1 MKRKHNFWRR
11 TDVRIRRCCRKLT
24 PRQRMA
30 SVMTA
35 SVLFMAGC
43 LYMIITALSGFGKP
57 EGGLEIEYIRSPGH
71 MLDNDRNNGNIHFN
85 DIQDYGHPEN
95 KDTVRLF
102 G

>member
-1 MKRKHNFWRR
+1 MKGKRNFWRR
-11 TDVRIRRCCRKLT
+11 TNVRIRRCCRKLT

-30 SVMTA
+30 FVMTA

-43 LYMIITALSGFGKP
+43 LYMITTALSGFGKP
-57 EGGLEIEYIRSPGH
+57 AGGLEIEHIRSPGH

-85 DIQDYGHPEN
+85 DIQDYGHLEN